1 MAVSKEA
8 RSTDP
13 VNGKD
18 FQFYWFSE
26 LLRRPVRGIGEH
38 TLGRLSD
45 LVFKLSEPFPEAAGI
60 YIEHGWG
67 KPTEFVPWNRVITVE
82 ADAIKVQP
90 PESGNVYPPFVDQP
104 GWILVNEHLMG
115 RTVLDTDGRRVE
127 VVNDVQFLE
136 SKGRLVII
144 HVDVSFNGFLR
155 KWGFGKLRW
164 VSDKIIP
171 WRYVQPFSLEDG
183 VKTDAV
189 SLSITK
195 QQAMDL
201 PSEDLADVLE
211 VLKGDQQEAFFS
223 VLDAE
228 TAAET
233 LVHAEP
239 RAKRQLIEDLRRERA
254 QAILSE
260 LSIPQVADLFSV
272 LPHDD
277 MTELMQLLPE
287 ERAKRIEQI
296 LSGQEVGA
304 RELASS
310 DFLTFPPGTAVG
322 EAMGTI
328 RKSGLD
334 PETISYVYVVT
345 DDGVLTGVVDIREL
359 ILAADSALLDEVMST
374 SVVSV
379 DEDTNREDLEDIFV
393 KYRFRMIP
401 VVDSK
406 DHLLG
411 VVRYNDLA
419 QSLSEQKM

>member
-1 MAVSKEA
+1 
-8 RSTDP
+8 
-13 VNGKD
+13 
-18 FQFYWFSE
+18 
-26 LLRRPVRGIGEH
+26 
-38 TLGRLSD
+38 
-45 LVFKLSEPFPEAAGI
+45 
-60 YIEHGWG
+60 
-67 KPTEFVPWNRVITVE
+67 VE
-82 ADAIKVQP
+82 Q
-90 PESGNVYPPFVDQP
+90 
-104 GWILVNEHLMG
+104 
-115 RTVLDTDGRRVE
+115 
-127 VVNDVQFLE
+127 
-136 SKGRLVII
+136 
-144 HVDVSFNGFLR
+144 LR

-419 QSLSEQKM
+419 QSLSDQKM